1 MYTPTS
7 VLVVDDDQATLD
19 LLVDVLGLAGYTVHT
34 ARTAEN
40 AINTI
45 ATHRPDLILLD
56 IVMPYT
62 TGLEVLRH
70 ARAAGQNSLPIVL
83 MTASPCTSD
92 YVRVHQAT
100 DYIQKPFDLDRLLEC
115 VASYTS
121 TSHAPLGYGTPP
133 PAQFPINP
141 C

>member
-1 MYTPTS
+1 MYTPAS

-34 ARTAEN
+34 ARTVAT

-45 ATHRPDLILLD
+45 AQHHPDLILLD

-70 ARAAGQNSLPIVL
+70 VRTAGQHTLPIVL
-83 MTASPCTSD
+83 ITACPCTID
-92 YVRVHQAT
+92 HVCAHQAT
-100 DYIQKPFDLDRLLEC
+100 DCIQKPFDIDRLLEC
-115 VASYTS
+115 VATYTS
-121 TSHAPLGYGTPP
+121 TSPVPLSYGTTTPV
-133 PAQFPINP
+133 QFPINP
-141 C
+141 R